1 MAARHAVGI
10 EALLAGSD
18 FDGEVFPD
26 EPMARHTTYRI
37 GGPARFFVQANSIS
51 ALCSVL
57 RACARFDV
65 PWVLVGRGSNL
76 LVCDEGF
83 PGIVLT
89 LGRDFR
95 KLRYDE
101 ERHLITVGAAATLA
115 TVVREAFHR
124 SLAGLEF
131 AIDVPGT
138 VGGALRMNAGLADEW
153 IGKRVFSVTVLHP
166 NGQLE
171 RLRAEDLAWDYRTS
185 AFAPEDIIV
194 ECELSVEPSDP
205 FFIRGRMEALHRRRK
220 ERQPLNFPSCGS
232 VFRNPEGA
240 HAAELIER
248 AGLKGESIGGA
259 QVSTVH
265 ANFIVNTGN
274 ATAHDVI
281 ALIRRVQTV
290 VFDEYRIRLVPEVRY
305 LDANAAPDAL
315 DTANAA
321 MMLLNTPGALAPDG
335 FAR

>member
-37 GGPARFFVQANSIS
+37 GGPARFFVQANSVS

-57 RACARFDV
+57 RACARYDV

-83 PGIVLT
+83 PGIVLV

-95 KLRYDE
+95 RLRYDD

-171 RLRAEDLAWDYRTS
+171 RLRAEDLAWGYRTS
-185 AFAPEDIIV
+185 AFAPDDIIV
-194 ECELSVEPSDP
+194 ECEIAVEPSDP

-220 ERQPLNFPSCGS
+220 ERQPLNLPSCGS

-240 HAAELIER
+240 SAAELIER
-248 AGLKGESIGGA
+248 VGLKGQQVGGA
-259 QVSTVH
+259 QISTVH

-281 ALIRRVQTV
+281 ALIRHVQAA
-290 VFDEYRIRLVPEVRY
+290 VFEEYRVRLVPEVRY
-305 LDANAAPDAL
+305 LGALSGAPAVQDAPGG
-315 DTANAA
+315 A
-321 MMLLNTPGALAPDG
+321 MMLLNTPAAFSLD
-335 FAR
+335 R

>member
-1 MAARHAVGI
+1 MAARHAAGI

-18 FDGEVFPD
+18 FDGEVILD

-51 ALCSVL
+51 ALTSVL

-76 LVCDEGF
+76 LVSDEGF
-83 PGIVLT
+83 AGVVLT

-95 KLRYDE
+95 RLHYDE

-115 TVVREAFHR
+115 VVVREALHR

-131 AIDVPGT
+131 AVDVPGT
-138 VGGALRMNAGLADEW
+138 VGGALRMNAGLRDEW

-171 RLRAEDLAWDYRTS
+171 RLRAQDLAWDYRTS
-185 AFAPEDIIV
+185 SFAPDDIIV

-205 FFIRGRMEALHRRRK
+205 FFIRGRMEGLHRRRK
-220 ERQPLNFPSCGS
+220 ERQPLNLPSCGS

-240 HAAELIER
+240 SAAKLIEE
-248 AGLKGESIGGA
+248 AGLKGEIIGGA
-259 QVSTVH
+259 QVSSIH

-281 ALIRRVQTV
+281 ALIELVQSK
-290 VFDEYRIRLVPEVRY
+290 VFEAYHVRLVPEVRY
-305 LDANAAPDAL
+305 LDALTAGMSEISDSPNYAMAA
-315 DTANAA
+315 
-321 MMLLNTPGALAPDG
+321 LNTPTAFHWDQ
-335 FAR
+335 R